1 MPVTRSA
8 LGLLCAVTLLAGCG
22 RPSDPAAEAPPS
34 AAPVVDATNLAA
46 DVYAS
51 GSLHTFAG
59 GDDHLSLG
67 IVNRG
72 RDVAELA
79 VDAGPWLDEHTIAM
93 GTSPV
98 CDVDAAARLITC
110 GPVPS
115 GQHLSVQIRA
125 LPIDPGHFQYRVRFF
140 SRESGRLLPILDAS
154 GRQRVITVDEF
165 VDNAGRQ
172 VPGYQQDAPPATIGQ
187 GF

>member
-1 MPVTRSA
+1 MAVTKPA
-8 LGLLCAVTLLAGCG
+8 LGLLCVIALLAGCG
-22 RPSDPAAEAPPS
+22 PAPAPAAEAPLS
-34 AAPVVDATNLAA
+34 DAPVVDATSLVA

-51 GSLHTFAG
+51 GSLHTFAA

-72 RDVAELA
+72 RDIAELA
-79 VDAGPWLDEHTIAM
+79 IDAGPWLDEHTIAM
-93 GTSPV
+93 GTSAV
-98 CDVDAAARLITC
+98 CDVDPPARLITC

-115 GQHLSVQIRA
+115 GGHLSVQIRA
-125 LPIDPGHFQYRVRFF
+125 LPINAGHFQYRVRFF

-165 VDNAGRQ
+165 VDAAGRQ
-172 VPGYQQDAPPATIGQ
+172 VPGYQQNAPPATIGQ